1 MVKEGGKILVIRFS
15 SIGDIVLTSA
25 VVRCLKQQ
33 VSGAEVHF
41 LTKAQFVPV
50 LRGNPNITRVWEYDR
65 NFGELIPEMKSE
77 GFDFIVDLHKNY
89 RSLFVKFKL
98 GAASASFPKLNVR
111 KWLMVRFKLTLLPR
125 IHIVDRYFRAVEPLG
140 VTNDGRGLDYYIP
153 AEDEVGAGML
163 PESHRRGFV
172 AVVIGGKHHTKIFPV
187 DKVAGVC
194 KEIARPVI
202 LLGGK
207 EDQARGEEIASRVG
221 TLVFNACG
229 GYNLNQSASL
239 IRQADAVLTNDTG
252 LMHIAAAL
260 KKRVV
265 SVWGNTIP
273 AFGMYPY
280 LPEELRS
287 GSMVAEVKN
296 LPCRPCSKL
305 GFPECPKK
313 HFNCMNM
320 IDINP
325 VANFLAQKNRKS
337 QIVNR
342 KS

>member
-1 MVKEGGKILVIRFS
+1 MVKEGRKILVIRFS

-33 VSGAEVHF
+33 VSGAEIHF

-50 LRGNPNITRVWEYDR
+50 LRGNPNITRVWEYDS

-89 RSLFVKFKL
+89 RSLFVKFRL
-98 GAASASFPKLNVR
+98 GTASASFPKLDVR
-111 KWLMVRFKLTLLPR
+111 KWLMVRFKLNLLPE
-125 IHIVDRYFRAVEPLG
+125 IHIVDRYFMAAEPLG
-140 VTNDGRGLDYYIP
+140 VTNDGRGLDYFIP
-153 AEDEVGAGML
+153 ADDEVDTGTL
-163 PESHRRGFV
+163 PETHRRGFF

-194 KEIARPVI
+194 SEIAKPVI

-207 EDQARGEEIASRVG
+207 EDQARGEEVVSKVG

-229 GYNLNQSASL
+229 NFNLNQSASL

-280 LPEELRS
+280 MPDELRS
-287 GSMVAEVKN
+287 ESMVAEVKN
-296 LPCRPCSKL
+296 LPCRPCNKL

-313 HFNCMNM
+313 HFNCMNL
-320 IDINP
+320 IDIHP
-325 VANFLAQKNRKS
+325 IADFLVQKKS
-337 QIVNR
+337 
-342 KS
+342 